1 MKKETQIITQI
12 KHQQFDLAVAAISE
26 SYHELLYWH
35 IRKLVKHHDDA
46 NDALQNTYV
55 RIYKGLKNFGFK
67 SSVKTWCYRIAYNEA
82 IRLLQKN
89 QRLMHQDSIEEGKY
103 YFTLLTADPY
113 FDLDSA
119 SHAFHES
126 LQKLSE
132 KQQRIFNMKYFDE
145 LTFEEIAEITTWNA
159 NSIKTA
165 FYNAKEKI
173 KSQLIAIT

>member
-12 KHQQFDLAVAAISE
+12 KHQQFDLAVTAISE

-55 RIYKGLKNFGFK
+55 RIYKGLENFGFK

-89 QRLMHQDSIEEGKY
+89 QRLMHRDSIEEGND
-103 YFTLLTADPY
+103 YFALLTADPY

-126 LQKLSE
+126 LQKLTE
-132 KQQRIFNMKYFDE
+132 KQQRIFQMKYFDDMKYQEISDILDTSVGALKASYHHAVKKIE
-145 LTFEEIAEITTWNA
+145 L
-159 NSIKTA
+159 A
-165 FYNAKEKI
+165 FKED
-173 KSQLIAIT
+173 

>member
-89 QRLMHQDSIEEGKY
+89 QRLILHIKNA
-103 YFTLLTADPY
+103 LL
-113 FDLDSA
+113 F
-119 SHAFHES
+119 F
-126 LQKLSE
+126 
-132 KQQRIFNMKYFDE
+132 
-145 LTFEEIAEITTWNA
+145 
-159 NSIKTA
+159 
-165 FYNAKEKI
+165 
-173 KSQLIAIT
+173 